1 MVEPAVETELEPVTE
16 PKQEPEQEAEQPLS
30 RMSRRSRKAGVGA
43 AKVEASKVEEDTE
56 ELEADVAV
64 EPIRRQSKRP
74 VPLAIP
80 FVLSLLISLLHV
92 GVPFLTRFATNQQ
105 SQNLYAGWAM
115 TRYLTPVSCMLQ
127 MYVIKMQVTY

>member
-1 MVEPAVETELEPVTE
+1 M
-16 PKQEPEQEAEQPLS
+16 
-30 RMSRRSRKAGVGA
+30 
-43 AKVEASKVEEDTE
+43 
-56 ELEADVAV
+56 AV

-115 TRYLTPVSCMLQ
+115 TKGQVPFGDFTEPMVCS
-127 MYVIKMQVTY
+127 IMQSTGWEV